1 MQNYFQMGVKF
12 VKKTD
17 RLGEEK
23 ITNLLVSFSV
33 PAMVGMVVNSLYN
46 IIDRMYIGNA
56 SDLGSLGLAAITIS
70 FPITLIIMALASLFG
85 IGGSTMFSIKLGEGQ
100 PEESEKYLG
109 NAVTLIIISS
119 IIYTIISLIFLE
131 PILKSLGSSPDI
143 MPYAK
148 EYMMIVLWG
157 AILQCLS
164 MGLNNFIRAD
174 GNPKIAMITMF
185 LGAGFNIIFD
195 PIFIYGFNWG
205 MTGAALATVGGQLLT
220 TIWIL
225 SYFTGKRCS
234 IKLKLDN
241 MKPELHVMKRI
252 IQTGIPSFLRQFC
265 NGILNV
271 TLNKSLILYG
281 GDIAISGMGIINS
294 IQTFMLMPIFGIN
307 QGAQPIIGYNFGAKK
322 THRVKETLKWAITA
336 ATAITLIGWLI
347 TRIFPEA
354 LIKMF
359 NSDNK
364 LILFGTNALKI
375 WFLCLPVVG
384 FQVVGASYFQAVGK
398 AKASTFL
405 TLMRQLI
412 ILIPAVMILPKTF
425 GLNGVLYAAP
435 LSDLLSSVITGIWL
449 WMELK
454 QLNYKKKESSISP
467 QEPDEAS
474 PIQELT

>member
-1 MQNYFQMGVKF
+1 M
-12 VKKTD
+12 KKTN

-56 SDLGSLGLAAITIS
+56 SDLGSLGLAGITIS

-85 IGGSTMFSIKLGEGQ
+85 IGGSTMFSIKLGEGK
-100 PEESEKYLG
+100 PEESQKYLG
-109 NAVTLIIISS
+109 NAVTLIITSS
-119 IIYTIISLIFLE
+119 IIYAAIGFIFLE
-131 PILKSLGSSPDI
+131 PILTLLGSSTEV
-143 MPYAK
+143 MPYAV
-148 EYMMIVLWG
+148 EYMRIVLWG

-164 MGLNNFIRAD
+164 MGLNNFVRAD

-195 PIFIYGFNWG
+195 PVFIYIFKWG

-220 TIWIL
+220 TVWIL
-225 SYFTGKRCS
+225 SYFAGKRCS
-234 IKLKLDN
+234 IKLKLDK
-241 MKPELHVMKRI
+241 MKPELPLIKRI
-252 IQTGIPSFLRQFC
+252 MQTGTPSFLRQFC
-265 NGILNV
+265 NSILNV

-281 GDIAISGMGIINS
+281 GDIAVSGMGIINS
-294 IQTFMLMPIFGIN
+294 IQTFMLMAIFGIN
-307 QGAQPIIGYNFGAKK
+307 QGAQPIIGYNFGANK
-322 THRVKETLKWAITA
+322 THRVKEALKWAITA

-347 TRIFPEA
+347 TRLFPEA

-359 NSDNK
+359 NSDNE

-375 WFLCLPVVG
+375 WFLCLPIVG

-425 GLNGVLYAAP
+425 GLNGILYAAP

-449 WMELK
+449 WVELK
-454 QLNYKKKESSISP
+454 YLNSRQEEISLSS
-467 QEPDEAS
+467 QAPDKDA